1 MPMKTREVIHIV
13 CEVIILSAI
22 SYAFNKRLKKLAE
35 NVEDLKKENK
45 ELKLELDEVKKLLSL
60 IMMPPGSPAM
70 HEQGTEGARY
80 FTIPIPSGQPSNFET
95 GHPSFTPAQ
104 RNIQK
109 GHVIFHPL
117 SPIEEEEECD
127 DERCRLGI
135 SELQEEGSMLASPDE
150 TPLDTGTWSKR
161 DSQNE
166 EGREI
171 SSDTA
176 TIIFST
182 ISNPPKK
189 ESTAKL
195 EVIENIPQSNTEQIS
210 THGRIPDSFTSIPEG
225 NSLAKLEHNVPEESR
240 KPPNSKTSDIIK
252 NTVSSNPSDSNSS
265 SSSDIIR
272 PTNAERAVLATA
284 SSTSPFVSS
293 ASVSVSPST
302 SSGATSIS
310 IPQSVSSGITSP
322 ISNISNAKNGPI
334 TENEKLK
341 VIDPKKV
348 KLLRKKKNGN

>member
-1 MPMKTREVIHIV
+1 MPMKTREVIHIT
-13 CEVIILSAI
+13 CEVIILSVI
-22 SYAFNKRLKKLAE
+22 SLYFHRRLKKLAE

-60 IMMPPGSPAM
+60 IMMPSAPAM
-70 HEQGTEGARY
+70 QQEQGTGARY
-80 FTIPIPSGQPSNFET
+80 FTIPVPSGQPSNFET

-104 RNIQK
+104 RNTQK

-117 SPIEEEEECD
+117 SPIEEEEEECD

-195 EVIENIPQSNTEQIS
+195 EVIENIPQSDIEQIS

-225 NSLAKLEHNVPEESR
+225 NRLAKLEHNVPEESR
-240 KPPNSKTSDIIK
+240 KPPNSNISDIIK
-252 NTVSSNPSDSNSS
+252 NTVDSNSFS
-265 SSSDIIR
+265 SSGSIR
-272 PTNAERAVLATA
+272 SADAERVILATA
-284 SSTSPFVSS
+284 SSI
-293 ASVSVSPST
+293 VSVPPST
-302 SSGATSIS
+302 SSVATNIS
-310 IPQSVSSGITSP
+310 TPQSVSSGITSP
-322 ISNISNAKNGPI
+322 SSNILNAKNEPI